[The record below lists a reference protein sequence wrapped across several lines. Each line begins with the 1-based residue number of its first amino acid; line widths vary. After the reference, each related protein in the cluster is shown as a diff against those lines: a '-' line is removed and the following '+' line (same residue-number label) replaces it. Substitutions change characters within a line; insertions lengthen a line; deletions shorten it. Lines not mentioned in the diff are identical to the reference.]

1 MTDSQAMRLARLPA
15 EERARIIASLS
26 PEELE
31 ALYYSWKFW
40 GRPEQFWPTDRYWS
54 TWLLLAGRGFGKT
67 RTGAEATRW
76 VAETKYT
83 DRIALVGATYAD
95 VRDVMLEGE
104 SGLLRISS
112 PRFMPVVKY
121 NRRLVEWPNGVV
133 AFIYTAEE
141 PERLRGPQHGFA
153 WADEIAA
160 WQYPEA
166 WDQLQFGLRIGRDP
180 RAVATTT
187 PKPTKLITDLVK
199 DPTTYLTH
207 GTTYDNTANL
217 AKSFFGKIV
226 RRYEG
231 TRLGRQELNAEI
243 LSAVPGALWTRELLD
258 EHRVPANRLKDIP
271 TIVRMVI
278 GVDPATTSGDN
289 ANETGII
296 VAARAS
302 NNHGYVFSDYS
313 GHFTPIEWAR
323 KVVLAVA
330 THKGDKVIGE
340 ANNGGDLVEANLR
353 SVSRNIPYK
362 KVHASRGK
370 YVRAEPIASLYEQG
384 RIHHV
389 GTLPMLETQM
399 CSFTTDLDRSIYGS
413 PDRVDALVWA
423 LTELFPLEGD
433 SNLHDLVKI

>member
-1 MTDSQAMRLARLPA
+1 MRLARLP
-15 EERARIIASLS
+15 EKERAKILQALS

-31 ALYYSWKFW
+31 AIHYSWEFW
-40 GRPEQFWPTDRYWS
+40 GRPEQFWPRERYWS

-67 RTGAEATRW
+67 RTGAEAVRW
-76 VAETKYT
+76 VAKTKYT

-95 VRDVMLEGE
+95 VRDVMLEGD
-104 SGLLRISS
+104 SGLLGISS
-112 PRFMPVVKY
+112 PDFKPVVRY
-121 NRRLVEWPNGVV
+121 NRRAVEWPNGVT

-153 WADEIAA
+153 WADEVAA

-187 PKPTKLITDLVK
+187 PKPTKLILDLVA
-199 DPTTYLTH
+199 DPTTYMTH

-243 LSAVPGALWTRELLD
+243 LKEVPGALWTRDLID
-258 EHRVPANRLKDIP
+258 KHRIPANRLKDIP
-271 TIVRMVI
+271 TIVRMVVA
-278 GVDPATTSGDN
+278 VDPAVTSGES

-302 NNHGYVFSDYS
+302 NNQGYVFSDYS
-313 GHFTPIEWAR
+313 GHFTPIDWAR
-323 KVVLAVA
+323 KVVYAAAIHNADRV
-330 THKGDKVIGE
+330 VGE
-340 ANNGGDLVEANLR
+340 TNNGGDLVEANLR
-353 SVSRNIPYK
+353 SVNKTLSYK
-362 KVHASRGK
+362 KVTASRGK

-384 RIHHV
+384 LIHHV
-389 GTLPMLETQM
+389 GTHPMLETQM
-399 CSFTTDLDRSIYGS
+399 CSFTPDLDRAIFGS

-423 LTELFPLEGD
+423 LTELFPTEGYA
-433 SNLHDLVKI
+433 NLHDLVSL